1 MQLNKKIHTMDVV
14 VPNCSSCDVTTDG
27 HTFSFTFSFTFSCDF
42 EFEFDDAE
50 CSCEENEENII
61 LTVDDFKLNLEDVEW
76 DQKFKFN

>member
-1 MQLNKKIHTMDVV
+1 MDVV

-27 HTFSFTFSFTFSCDF
+27 HTFSFTFSF

-76 DQKFKFN
+76 DQKFKLN

>member
-1 MQLNKKIHTMDVV
+1 MKLNKKIHTMDVV
-14 VPNCSSCDVTTDG
+14 VPNRSSCDVTTDG
-27 HTFSFTFSFTFSCDF
+27 HTFSFTFSF

-76 DQKFKFN
+76 DQKFKLN